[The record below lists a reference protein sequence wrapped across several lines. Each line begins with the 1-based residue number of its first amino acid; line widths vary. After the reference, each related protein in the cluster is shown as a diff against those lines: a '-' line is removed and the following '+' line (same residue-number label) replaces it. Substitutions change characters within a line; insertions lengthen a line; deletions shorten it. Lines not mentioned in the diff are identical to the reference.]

1 MESKLHYVVIAR
13 WTQISVAFVIL
24 CWTIAGNTYALLLLF
39 YARLP
44 WYTKFV
50 VLLTGFFSVAMFAI
64 PASSK

>member
-1 MESKLHYVVIAR
+1 MESKLRYVVIAR
-13 WTQISVAFVIL
+13 WTQTSVAFVIL
-24 CWTIAGNTYALLLLF
+24 CKTYALLLLS